1 MNDTREQKEAR
12 LREYVHTAVAKL
24 LAMKEDRYG
33 KTVTTECHRVAVE
46 VGNMMAPQLY
56 GNRGHGV
63 SNAVSICVRLC
74 SEALFW
80 LDTVEQKPNDIVQS
94 VESLLTC
101 LSAPSL

>member
-1 MNDTREQKEAR
+1 MSDTREQKEAR
-12 LREYVHTAVAKL
+12 LREDVRATVAKL
-24 LAMKEDRYG
+24 LAMKEDIYG
-33 KTVTTECHRVAVE
+33 KTVTTECHRIAVE

-80 LDTVEQKPNDIVQS
+80 LDTVEQKPKDIIQS